1 MHSLPARVNATFL
14 FNFAGASKCKS
25 RSDFHAKQR
34 VPAAATAATFA
45 SRKKRR
51 ACCNNHANDE
61 RDACTH
67 SPPVH
72 CIQMARLGLSEVHLS
87 LLLWLAG
94 WLPRARSRPAAT
106 PSIQAC
112 TCSHIANLPL
122 RSTFHLLSAH
132 ILLAFSAHCFT
143 SVATDLLIK
152 VGNVSRLCFPVRPQ
166 LAVPI
171 SSIEMCEVD
180 LRREDFPCFYQCTQP
195 KR

>member
-1 MHSLPARVNATFL
+1 MPHFCSI
-14 FNFAGASKCKS
+14 S
-25 RSDFHAKQR
+25 
-34 VPAAATAATFA
+34 
-45 SRKKRR
+45 
-51 ACCNNHANDE
+51 
-61 RDACTH
+61 
-67 SPPVH
+67 PVH
-72 CIQMARLGLSEVHLS
+72 QNANRAPISMRNKECPPPPPPPLLHRARSAECVATIMQMTREMHAHTARRCIAYKWLGWGSRRCIS

-152 VGNVSRLCFPVRPQ
+152 VGNVSRLCFPARPQ